1 MESPSLE
8 RFEARASVYGLLATL
23 LCSEPSSETLQTT
36 REKLRVVKG
45 VSALWNEPE
54 LGAMAQDLWN
64 AVGRSN
70 PGKIAV
76 DFAGLF
82 LGGREGLTCPSE
94 SSYMEKIVYGQ
105 TTLSVMEF
113 YAQHGFAKDD
123 SFHEP
128 DDHIAVEC
136 AFMSV
141 LCSQFVEMARR
152 EGIEVA
158 PCQEQLGV
166 QLQFLTE
173 HLMKWIPDWANEV
186 QDFAETD
193 FYRALAGLTKTW
205 VEADQRFLT
214 GLLRTHRNSA

>member
-1 MESPSLE
+1 
-8 RFEARASVYGLLATL
+8 
-23 LCSEPSSETLQTT
+23 
-36 REKLRVVKG
+36 
-45 VSALWNEPE
+45 
-54 LGAMAQDLWN
+54 
-64 AVGRSN
+64 
-70 PGKIAV
+70 
-76 DFAGLF
+76 
-82 LGGREGLTCPSE
+82 
-94 SSYMEKIVYGQ
+94 
-105 TTLSVMEF
+105 MEF
-113 YAQHGFAKDD
+113 YARHGFAKDA

-141 LCSQFVEMARR
+141 LCSHFVETVRR
-152 EGIEVA
+152 EGIEAA
-158 PCQEQLGV
+158 PCQKQLGV

-205 VEADQRFLT
+205 VEADQRFLA